1 MGKKLPAHFKSPM
14 HPHEGIFD
22 FFAKW
27 LPGWAIDVNPQESLS
42 LLMLVKRK
50 EKNASVGSGVK
61 LIPGANKAKTGHVD
75 MPVIFRR
82 HGIQVPCLKAK
93 V

>member
-1 MGKKLPAHFKSPM
+1 MGKKLLAHFKSPM
-14 HPHEGIFD
+14 HPHEGVFD

-50 EKNASVGSGVK
+50 EKNAPVGSRVD
-61 LIPGANKAKTGHVD
+61 LIPRAHKAKARRVD

-82 HGIQVPCLKAK
+82 HRIQISRLETEV
-93 V
+93 